1 MNEFKIGQFVTV
13 SIGSGFD
20 RSSDVGTVDG
30 FTPTGQVRVRLG
42 STKRVETFRA
52 HRVHAMSDARVA
64 RYRWLTSKPKS
75 SALVVRSLGE
85 YYRDDRPGY
94 VETFNRVPLANLESM
109 RAEIDALIA
118 WRDAEPKER
127 P

>member
-30 FTPTGQVRVRLG
+30 FTPTGQVRVRLDC
-42 STKRVETFRA
+42 TKKVETFRA
-52 HRVHAMSDARVA
+52 HRVHAMSDAHVA
-64 RYRWLTSKPKS
+64 RYRWLASKPRS
-75 SALVVRSLGE
+75 SALMVRSLGE

-94 VETFNRVPLANLESM
+94 VETFNRVPMAKLEVM

-118 WRDAEPKER
+118 WRDAEPKEK

>member
-1 MNEFKIGQFVTV
+1 MNKFKIGQFVTV

-20 RSSDVGTVDG
+20 RSSDAGTVDG

-42 STKRVETFRA
+42 GTKRVETFRA

-75 SALVVRSLGE
+75 SALVVRSLD
-85 YYRDDRPGY
+85 YREDRPDY
-94 VETFNRVPLANLESM
+94 VETFNRVPLANLEAL
-109 RAEIDALIA
+109 RADIDALIA
-118 WRDAEPKER
+118 WRDAEPKMT

>member
-20 RSSDVGTVDG
+20 SSSDVGTVDG

-52 HRVHAMSDARVA
+52 HRVHAMSEAQIA
-64 RYRWLTSKPKS
+64 RYRWLAKQPKPR
-75 SALVVRSLGE
+75 ALMVRSLGE

-94 VETFNRVPLANLESM
+94 VETTSRVPMEKLEVM

>member
-1 MNEFKIGQFVTV
+1 MTELKVGQFVTV
-13 SIGSGFD
+13 SIGSGFS
-20 RSSDVGTVDG
+20 RSSKFGAIDS
-30 FTPTGQVRVRLG
+30 FTPTGQVRVHLDDDG
-42 STKRVETFRA
+42 KVATFRA
-52 HRVHAMSDARVA
+52 HSVHAMSEAQIA
-64 RYRWLTSKPKS
+64 RYRWLAKQPKPR
-75 SALVVRSLGE
+75 ALMVRSLGE

>member
-1 MNEFKIGQFVTV
+1 MTELKVGQFVTV
-13 SIGSGFD
+13 SIGSGFS
-20 RSSDVGTVDG
+20 RSSKFGAIDS
-30 FTPTGQVRVRLG
+30 FTPTGQVRVHLDDDG
-42 STKRVETFRA
+42 KVATFRA
-52 HRVHAMSDARVA
+52 HSVHAMSDARVA
-64 RYRWLTSKPKS
+64 RCRWLTSKPKS